1 MTTIDAAREAIYER
15 WRVQWGTRTPYVFQN
30 EDERLLDAGSVAW
43 ARLTV
48 MSHDGAQETLGRSGE
63 RKFWRPMFILVQL
76 FHPRNSGMRAS
87 GLDAAAAQAIFEAS
101 SFSGVH
107 VFNMP
112 VEEQPTQ
119 ENDKWVTTLLTG
131 DAAFEEIK

>member
-1 MTTIDAAREAIYER
+1 MTTITQAREAIYER
-15 WRVQWGTRTPYVFQN
+15 WRAQWTRTPYVFEN
-30 EDERLLDAGSVAW
+30 EDSRTLDAGAVPW
-43 ARLTV
+43 ARV
-48 MSHDGAQETLGRSGE
+48 VVRNQGGRQESLGRAGE
-63 RKFWRPMFILVQL
+63 RKFWRPLVIFVQL
-76 FHPRNSGMRAS
+76 FHPRNSGMKTS

-112 VEEQPTQ
+112 VEEQPVEPT
-119 ENDKWVTTLLTG
+119 DKWVTTLLVG